1 MENKP
6 VLKKVRRPINRAQPL
21 SSSNPKT
28 NDEAVHNIPDNNVDT
43 GYNQAQENDVSDFV
57 APKPQPMPAT
67 NNSPIANLP
76 STERAQ
82 HGGYNQFSPQYDD
95 NSEYIRDEFEEEYYA
110 DAPQG
115 ISVKLFVVCFVV
127 ALIVGALLGKYL
139 LGETQVAQNGLQGVV
154 ANTEVPRGRAR
165 CGVAD
170 RTQGCVLYIM
180 NPQRQNV
187 KAKSFY
193 DMAAQ
198 MTGRQRFMIET
209 GNMRYANTDI
219 RPGDIAQLNI
229 PPL

>member
-1 MENKP
+1 MQNNSDNTNYNP
-6 VLKKVRRPINRAQPL
+6 V
-21 SSSNPKT
+21 
-28 NDEAVHNIPDNNVDT
+28 
-43 GYNQAQENDVSDFV
+43 QENDIPIET
-57 APKPQPMPAT
+57 APKPQPMPDI
-67 NNSPIANLP
+67 NNYPVANLP
-76 STERAQ
+76 STKRAQ
-82 HGGYNQFSPQYDD
+82 HGGYSQFSSQYDD
-95 NSEYIRDEFEEEYYA
+95 NPEYIRDEYEEEYYA